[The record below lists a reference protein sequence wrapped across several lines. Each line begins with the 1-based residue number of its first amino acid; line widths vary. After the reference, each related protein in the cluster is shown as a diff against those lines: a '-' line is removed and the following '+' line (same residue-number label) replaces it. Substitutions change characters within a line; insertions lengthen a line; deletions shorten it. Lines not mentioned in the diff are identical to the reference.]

1 MGVCVG
7 MYLSADVPK
16 ASGPRPAGG
25 GTHHDGAK
33 RALRVLVVDDD
44 RDSVLT
50 LMTLLKDEGYEP
62 HGVYAGRYVMGSVID
77 VNPDVIILDINLAD
91 RNGWEIARVIRSQRD
106 RERLTLIGVS
116 GHYME
121 AADQARARITGFDHY
136 FLKPYD
142 PTDLLRVL
150 GSVKTRS

>member
-1 MGVCVG
+1 MGLH
-7 MYLSADVPK
+7 LSADLPD
-16 ASGPRPAGG
+16 APGPRPHGG
-25 GTHHDGAK
+25 GTQDNSAK

-50 LMTLLKDEGYEP
+50 LMTLLKEEGYEP

-77 VNPDVIILDINLAD
+77 VNPDVIILDIHLPD
-91 RNGWEIARVIRSQRD
+91 RNGWEIARVIRSQRG
-106 RERLTLIGVS
+106 RERLTLIGIS
-116 GHYME
+116 GHHTD

-150 GSVKTRS
+150 GSVKSRS

>member
-1 MGVCVG
+1 MSGVHF
-7 MYLSADVPK
+7 SAGVPD
-16 ASGPRPAGG
+16 ASGPRSGHSE
-25 GTHHDGAK
+25 THRNSGK

-77 VNPDVIILDINLAD
+77 VDPDVVILDINLAD
-91 RNGWEIARVIRSQRD
+91 RSGWEIARAIRSQRG
-106 RERLTLIGVS
+106 RERPTLIGVS
-116 GHYME
+116 GQYTE
-121 AADQARARITGFDHY
+121 ASDQARARISGFDHY

-142 PTDLLRVL
+142 PADLLRVL
-150 GSVKTRS
+150 ASIRQAN

>member
-1 MGVCVG
+1 LGLH
-7 MYLSADVPK
+7 LSADLPD
-16 ASGPRPAGG
+16 AAGPRPRGG
-25 GTHHDGAK
+25 GAQDHSAK

-50 LMTLLKDEGYEP
+50 LMTLLKEEGYEP

-77 VNPDVIILDINLAD
+77 LNPDVIILDINLAD
-91 RNGWEIARVIRSQRD
+91 RNGWEIARVIRSQRG

-116 GHYME
+116 GHYTD

-142 PTDLLRVL
+142 PADLLRVL
-150 GSVKTRS
+150 ASVKNRS